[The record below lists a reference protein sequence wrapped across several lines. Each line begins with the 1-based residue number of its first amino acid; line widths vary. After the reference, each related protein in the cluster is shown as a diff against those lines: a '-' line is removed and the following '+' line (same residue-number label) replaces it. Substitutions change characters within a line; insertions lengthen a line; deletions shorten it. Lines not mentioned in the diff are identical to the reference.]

1 MLILSLLIIFFAAL
15 IAALFGLPALNKRLS
30 IARLSWLLA
39 LAPLAVFIL
48 LALRV
53 PQANAGNVTTWQWEW
68 LPSLGLSLGFYID
81 DLSLL
86 FGLLITFIGTLVIV
100 YTGQYFQGD
109 QGAWRFLT
117 YLLLFMVAMLG
128 IVMAGDVLTLF
139 IFWEGTSILSFLLVA
154 YKTGS
159 KTARHGA
166 FRALLITGGGGI
178 ALLVGVLLLSYV
190 AGGTDFATILN
201 SGDVL
206 RSSEFYTVILVLV
219 ALGAFTKSAQF
230 PFHFWLP
237 GAMSAPTP
245 ASAYLHSATMVKAGI
260 YLLARLNPALGFTET
275 WFWLLTITGGI
286 TMILGAY
293 LGLKQNDQKAL
304 LAYSTISQLGI
315 MIMLIGQDI
324 AIAYK
329 ALVVGIL
336 AHALYK
342 SALFLVSGIVDHE
355 TGTRDMRRLGG
366 LAKVMPFT
374 LAVALLAALSMAGLP
389 PMFGFL
395 AKETLLATAVH
406 PTLPPLVAE
415 LIRWSAVLAG
425 ALMLAQAGFLI
436 WETFLGRTKDPSIHG
451 HEAPV
456 PMWMAPAIPA
466 TLSIILAIIPGPK
479 EEAALLSGAAQA
491 AFGDKVKV
499 SFVLFHGLTVEL
511 ALSIVAI
518 SLGILLF
525 VFRHRVRAWMEDWG
539 GYKPASLNNLSL
551 NAIYQWLLD
560 AIDRAAELATR
571 LQQGKLRIYLMTMI
585 AATILLVT
593 GLAITQAPS
602 FMHQFSAVSL
612 QFTGSLPVLQLLS
625 LVVILGAAVATVLLK
640 RDFSAIL
647 ALGALGLA
655 MALLYVLEPAPDVA
669 LVQIVVDIL
678 SLVILVL
685 ALIRLPRS
693 QRRKA
698 QDLTSD
704 IKSERS
710 SLLWNAIIAGGLGLL
725 VAGITLFAL
734 SNRPRESLVSPYFA
748 ENAKVATGATDIVGA
763 IVVDFRALD
772 TLLEIAVFS
781 LAGLGIYT
789 LLYHAARK
797 HGDRTPADDGRSRAP
812 GEPLRTRGIGGT
824 RASPFIRATAFAAL
838 PLSMMLAATHIMYG
852 HDQPGDGFTAGVI
865 ISLSVGLWYIVF
877 GYEETRKRLPWL
889 KASNFIGAGI
899 LLAILTGVTAA
910 FITGSILGNVDFTAG
925 WTFMPK
931 GFHIS
936 TSFLIEIAICLTVL
950 GGATHMLN
958 TLGHPGEVER

>member
-1 MLILSLLIIFFAAL
+1 MVIVSLLIIFAAAL
-15 IAALFGLPALNKRLS
+15 AAAVFGLPAFNRRLS
-30 IARLSWLLA
+30 ITRLCWVLA
-39 LAPLAVFIL
+39 LAPLAAFIL
-48 LALRV
+48 LASRV
-53 PQANAGNVTTWQWEW
+53 PEANAGAVFIWQWEW
-68 LPSLGLSLGFYID
+68 LPTLGLSLGFYVD
-81 DLSLL
+81 DLSLF

-100 YTGQYFQGD
+100 YTGQYFKGD
-109 QGAWRFLT
+109 RGAWRFLT
-117 YLLLFMVAMLG
+117 YLLLFMVSMLG

-154 YKTGS
+154 YKSDS
-159 KTARHGA
+159 KAARQGA

-178 ALLVGVLLLSYV
+178 ALLIGALFLSYV
-190 AGGTDFATILN
+190 TGGTDYTTILS

-206 RSSEFYTVILVLV
+206 RSSEFYTVILVLI

-260 YLLARLNPALGFTET
+260 YLLARLNPALGFTES

-286 TMILGAY
+286 TMVTGAY
-293 LGLKQNDQKAL
+293 LGLKQNDLKGL

-315 MIMLIGQDI
+315 LVMLIGQDI

-342 SALFLVSGIVDHE
+342 SALFLVAGIVDHE

-374 LAVALLAALSMAGLP
+374 FIAALLAALSMAGLP

-395 AKETLLATAVH
+395 AKETLLATTMGVH
-406 PTLPPLVAE
+406 PSLTPFAAE
-415 LIRWSAVLAG
+415 LIRWSAVVAG
-425 ALMLAQAGFLI
+425 ALMLAQAGLLI
-436 WETFLGRTKDPSIHG
+436 WETFLGKAKDPTVQG
-451 HEAPV
+451 HEAPI
-456 PMWMAPAIPA
+456 PMWLAPAIPA
-466 TLSIILAIIPGPK
+466 ALSIILAIIPGPK
-479 EEAALLSGAAQA
+479 EEAMLLSGAAQA
-491 AFGDKVKV
+491 AYGEPVKV

-511 ALSIVAI
+511 LLSIVAI
-518 SLGILLF
+518 SLGTLLF
-525 VFRHRVRAWMEDWG
+525 VYRRQVRAWQVRTL
-539 GYKPASLNNLSL
+539 PTLSL
-551 NAIYQWLLD
+551 NTVYLKLVE
-560 AIDRAAELATR
+560 AIDLAAEWATR

-585 AATILLVT
+585 SATILLVT
-593 GLAITQAPS
+593 GLAIRQGPLFIEPFTALD
-602 FMHQFSAVSL
+602 L
-612 QFTGSLPVLQLLS
+612 QLNSSLPLLRLLA
-625 LVVILGAAVATVLLK
+625 LVVTTGAAAATVVLK

-685 ALIRLPRS
+685 ALTRLPRS
-693 QRRKA
+693 QRRRA
-698 QDLTSD
+698 QDLS
-704 IKSERS
+704 SAGESSRS
-710 SLLWNAIIAGGLGLL
+710 ALIWNGVIAGGLGLL
-725 VAGITLFAL
+725 VAAITLFAL
-734 SNRPRESLVSPYFA
+734 SNRPRESIVSPYYA
-748 ENAKVATGATDIVGA
+748 EQAKIATGATDIVGA

-772 TLLEIAVFS
+772 TLLEITVFS

-797 HGDRTPADDGRSRAP
+797 HGDQTPAEDARERERIQDSP
-812 GEPLRTRGIGGT
+812 YHTRGIGGG
-824 RASPFIRATAFAAL
+824 RASPLIRSTTFVAL

-865 ISLSVGLWYIVF
+865 VSLSVGLWYVVF

-889 KASNFIGAGI
+889 KASTFIGTGI
-899 LLAILTGVTAA
+899 LLAIMTGIVAA
-910 FITGSILGNVDFTAG
+910 FVTGSILGNVDFTAG
-925 WTFMPK
+925 WAFMPK

-936 TSFLIEIAICLTVL
+936 SSFLIEVAICLTVL